1 MFAKIEDHR
10 LTYLSGAI
18 NTAFMYEHYHRWY
31 STSLNREMEVLAFGT
46 RGYPV
51 MLFPT
56 SMGRFYENKDFKLL
70 DSVAWFVN
78 EGLVKIYCPD
88 GIDSLSWYN
97 RGIHPAHRVMNH
109 IWYDQYLLTEL
120 VPLMQRET
128 GVSRIATAGCSFG
141 GYHATNFAF
150 RHPEVVKYVFNM
162 GAAFDIRDQLDGY
175 YDDNVYFNN
184 PPDFIP
190 NAQNPYFQDMFV
202 VLGTGTHDMCWDANE
217 KMAAV
222 LRNKGIHHWLDV
234 RQDAPHDWPAW
245 RQMFPHYLSLI
256 K

>member
-1 MFAKIEDHR
+1 
-10 LTYLSGAI
+10 
-18 NTAFMYEHYHRWY
+18 MYEHYHRWY

-46 RGYPV
+46 RGYPI

-56 SMGRFYENKDFKLL
+56 SMGHFNENKDFKLI

-88 GIDSLSWYN
+88 GIDALSWYN
-97 RGIHPAHRVMNH
+97 RGIHPSQRVMNH
-109 IWYDQYLLTEL
+109 VWYDQYLLTEL

-128 GVSRIATAGCSFG
+128 GVHRIATAGCSFG
-141 GYHATNFAF
+141 GYHATNFGF
-150 RHPEVVKYVFNM
+150 RHPEVTKYVFNM
-162 GAAFDIRDQLDGY
+162 GAAFDIKDQMDGY

-190 NAQNPYFQDMFV
+190 NAESPSFQDMFV
-202 VLGTGTHDMCWDANE
+202 VLGTGTHDMCWEANE
-217 KMAAV
+217 RMAEIF
-222 LRNKGIHHWLDV
+222 RKKGITHWLDV
-234 RQDAPHDWPAW
+234 RQNAPHDWPAW
-245 RQMFPHYLSLI
+245 REMFPHYLSLI

>member
-1 MFAKIEDHR
+1 MH
-10 LTYLSGAI
+10 
-18 NTAFMYEHYHRWY
+18 EHYHRWY
-31 STSLNREMEVLAFGT
+31 SSSLNREMELLSFGT

-56 SMGRFYENKDFKLL
+56 SMGRFFENKDFKLL
-70 DSVAWFVN
+70 DSVAWFVE

-97 RGIHPAHRVMNH
+97 KGIHPAQRVMNH
-109 IWYDQYLLTEL
+109 MWYDQYLLTEV

-128 GVSRIATAGCSFG
+128 GVPRIATAGCSFG
-141 GYHATNFAF
+141 GYHATNFGF

-162 GAAFDIRDQLDGY
+162 GAAFDIKDQLDGY

-190 NAQNPYFQDMFV
+190 NAQNPFYEDFFV
-202 VLGTGTHDMCWDANE
+202 VLGTGTHDMCWSANE
-217 KMAAV
+217 QMAGV
-222 LRNKGIHHWLDV
+222 LRNKGINHWLDV
-234 RQDAPHDWPAW
+234 RQGAPHDWPAW
-245 RQMFPHYLSLI
+245 REMFPHYLSLI

>member
-1 MFAKIEDHR
+1 
-10 LTYLSGAI
+10 
-18 NTAFMYEHYHRWY
+18 MYEHYHRWY
-31 STSLNREMEVLAFGT
+31 SSSLNREMEVITFGT

-56 SMGRFYENKDFKLL
+56 SMGRYFENKDFKLL
-70 DSVAWFVN
+70 DSVSWFVD

-97 RGIHPAHRVMNH
+97 RNIHPAQRVMNH
-109 IWYDQYLLTEL
+109 VWYDQYLLTEL

-128 GVSRIATAGCSFG
+128 GVQRIVTAGCSFG
-141 GYHATNFAF
+141 GYHATNFGF
-150 RHPEVVKYVFNM
+150 RHPDVVKFIFNM
-162 GAAFDIRDQLDGY
+162 GAAFDIKSQLDGY

-184 PPDFIP
+184 PLDFIP
-190 NAQNPYFQDMFV
+190 NAENPWFADLFV
-202 VLGTGTHDMCWDANE
+202 VLGTGTNDMCWDANE

-222 LRNKGIHHWLDV
+222 LRQKGINHWLDV
-234 RQDAPHDWPAW
+234 RQGATHDWPVW
-245 RQMFPHYLSLI
+245 REMFPHYLSLI